1 MKKKKIMSTLVFR
14 GKINRKETP
23 ILKNEDAHPSE
34 KQDRQSVGNVSME
47 YEIDGHPKKRKIR
60 KRPFFSSKFLAPLF
74 PRIHVY
80 MPLIIH
86 NRNA

>member
-1 MKKKKIMSTLVFR
+1 MSTLVFR

-60 KRPFFSSKFLAPLF
+60 KRPFFSSKFLVPFRVSIFIGRL
-74 PRIHVY
+74 
-80 MPLIIH
+80 
-86 NRNA
+86 